1 MIYPPDYVSGRGKD
15 WRKPKSICIL
25 QMNNIKNQQAVY
37 RRVNTLVTPPKH
49 ILQYPAETTT
59 EGQLLSCKK
68 KKINSL
74 QTQELIKFKTTLF
87 VASPLHEEKVTFKQ
101 KDTTALIRKSQ
112 CESHA

>member
-68 KKINSL
+68 KINSL

-87 VASPLHEEKVTFKQ
+87 VASPLHVEKVTFN
-101 KDTTALIRKSQ
+101 ARAMHRK
-112 CESHA
+112 ARF